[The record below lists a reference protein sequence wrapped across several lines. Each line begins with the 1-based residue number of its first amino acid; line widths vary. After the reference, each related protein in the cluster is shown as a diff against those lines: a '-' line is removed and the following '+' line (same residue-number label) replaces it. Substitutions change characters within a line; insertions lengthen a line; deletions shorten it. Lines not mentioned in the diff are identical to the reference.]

1 MLRYPT
7 YMAVETLTIA
17 LVTEDGQSFEDL
29 GIEERK
35 EGQVII
41 KCRKAE
47 PMGDGAPCE
56 WNKMGSDSYPFCASS
71 TEVMRLREQNAELRE
86 RIHELEMEGSDH
98 FYRTAY
104 AEDANRT
111 LEDDN
116 AKLRELVHMMLRV
129 AGIAEYATDAEWQVI
144 ARYLS
149 KLGIEVEG

>member
-17 LVTEDGQSFEDL
+17 LVTEDGQAFEDL

-56 WNKMGSDSYPFCASS
+56 WNKMGSDGYPFCASA
-71 TEVMRLREQNAELRE
+71 TEIMRLRDVLEAYAKTFDGWAAENNGGGRQMDGPDWLELANELRME
-86 RIHELEMEGSDH
+86 RDG
-98 FYRTAY
+98 
-104 AEDANRT
+104 
-111 LEDDN
+111 
-116 AKLRELVHMMLRV
+116 V
-129 AGIAEYATDAEWQVI
+129 
-144 ARYLS
+144 
-149 KLGIEVEG
+149 

>member
-41 KCRKAE
+41 KCRRAE

-56 WNKMGSDSYPFCASS
+56 WNKMGSDGYPFCASS
-71 TEVMRLREQNAELRE
+71 TEVMRLREQNA
-86 RIHELEMEGSDH
+86 
-98 FYRTAY
+98 
-104 AEDANRT
+104 
-111 LEDDN
+111 
-116 AKLRELVHMMLRV
+116 KLRDLMCDMYRSMDASCQFGHAIPAGMMAHIKNRVIGLGVEVLHDLPVLR
-129 AGIAEYATDAEWQVI
+129 GRMRST
-144 ARYLS
+144 
-149 KLGIEVEG
+149 G

>member
-7 YMAVETLTIA
+7 YMAVETLTVA

-56 WNKMGSDSYPFCASS
+56 WNKMGSDGYPFCASS

-86 RIHELEMEGSDH
+86 LVRDLYGLAWPECPGAAEAYLPRIQS
-98 FYRTAY
+98 
-104 AEDANRT
+104 
-111 LEDDN
+111 
-116 AKLRELVHMMLRV
+116 
-129 AGIAEYATDAEWQVI
+129 
-144 ARYLS
+144 
-149 KLGIEVEG
+149 LGVEVDG

>member
-56 WNKMGSDSYPFCASS
+56 WNKMGSDGYPLCASS
-71 TEVMRLREQNAELRE
+71 TEVMRLREQ
-86 RIHELEMEGSDH
+86 S
-98 FYRTAY
+98 
-104 AEDANRT
+104 
-111 LEDDN
+111 

>member
-56 WNKMGSDSYPFCASS
+56 WNKMGSDGYPFCASS
-71 TEVMRLREQNAELRE
+71 TEVMRLLEQNAELRE
-86 RIHELEMEGSDH
+86 LVRIAGTYCVNGYCGKDDGCPLYLGKPYCALNDRMRELE
-98 FYRTAY
+98 
-104 AEDANRT
+104 
-111 LEDDN
+111 
-116 AKLRELVHMMLRV
+116 
-129 AGIAEYATDAEWQVI
+129 
-144 ARYLS
+144 
-149 KLGIEVEG
+149 IEVEG

>member
-7 YMAVETLTIA
+7 YMAVETLAIA

-56 WNKMGSDSYPFCASS
+56 WNKMGSDGYPFCASS
-71 TEVMRLREQNAELRE
+71 TEVMRLQEQNAELRE
-86 RIHELEMEGSDH
+86 LVSDMWLH
-98 FYRTAY
+98 SYCSIAKTR
-104 AEDANRT
+104 
-111 LEDDN
+111 EDDERHIEDVIDRM
-116 AKLRELVHMMLRV
+116 RELGV
-129 AGIAEYATDAEWQVI
+129 
-144 ARYLS
+144 
-149 KLGIEVEG
+149 EVDG

>member
-56 WNKMGSDSYPFCASS
+56 WNKMGSDGYPFCASS
-71 TEVMRLREQNAELRE
+71 TEVMRLREQNA
-86 RIHELEMEGSDH
+86 
-98 FYRTAY
+98 
-104 AEDANRT
+104 
-111 LEDDN
+111 
-116 AKLRELVHMMLRV
+116 KLRELVADMWLQLLNAYDRKEVDEFVDRMHELGV
-129 AGIAEYATDAEWQVI
+129 DA
-144 ARYLS
+144 
-149 KLGIEVEG
+149 